1 MSETP
6 TVATLINA
14 RWLLTMV
21 PDQPVLENY
30 CIAIDKGRIQ
40 AIGPQGSLAIQA
52 AETVDLEDHVV
63 MPGLINAHGHTAMSL
78 FRGLADDLPLMDWLQ
93 QHIWPAEGRW
103 VDPAFIREGALLAMA
118 EMIRGGTTCFSD
130 MYFYPNVV
138 AKAAVSS
145 HIRCQ
150 LSFPILDFPTNWA
163 QNADE
168 YLRKGLQLHDDYR
181 NHPLVNVAF
190 GPHAPYTVSDEPL
203 KKVVTM
209 AMETG
214 AGIQMHLHET
224 AFEVTEAERQT
235 GRRPIARLHEL
246 GLLSPQFQA
255 VHMTQLND
263 GEIELLAQTGSHVI
277 HCPESNLKLASGF
290 CPVTKL
296 LAAGVNVALGTDGA
310 ASNNDLDMFS
320 EMRTA
325 ALLAKGASQDPAAV
339 PARQALAMATINGAR
354 ALGLEDTT
362 GSLEVGKAADLIAV
376 HLDDV
381 TCQPHYHL
389 ESQLVYATPAS
400 QVTDSWIG
408 GTRVMNQRQLTTI
421 ELVAVLRD
429 ARLWKAQIQ
438 QADEHPDD

>member
-1 MSETP
+1 MSENT

-14 RWLLTMV
+14 RWVLTMD
-21 PDQPVLENY
+21 PGQPFLEHQT
-30 CIAIDKGRIQ
+30 IAIDKGRIT
-40 AIGPQGSLAIQA
+40 AIAPQGSLTLEA
-52 AETVDLEDHVV
+52 AEIIDLPDHVV
-63 MPGLINAHGHTAMSL
+63 MPGLINAHGHASMSL

-93 QHIWPAEGRW
+93 NHIWPAESRW
-103 VDPAFIREGALLAMA
+103 VDEAFTQEGALLAMA
-118 EMIRGGTTCFSD
+118 EMIRSGTTTFSD

-138 AKAAVSS
+138 AKAAAGA
-145 HIRCQ
+145 HMRCQ

-190 GPHAPYTVSDEPL
+190 GPHGPYTVSDEPL
-203 KKVVTM
+203 KKVAAYSV
-209 AMETG
+209 ETNMG
-214 AGIQMHLHET
+214 VQIHLHET
-224 AFEVTEAERQT
+224 AFEVDEAVNTKGQ
-235 GRRPIARLHEL
+235 RPIARLNDL
-246 GLLSPQFQA
+246 GLLTPQLQA
-255 VHMTQLND
+255 VHMTQLTD
-263 GEIELLAQTGSHVI
+263 DEIQLLAETGTHVI

-290 CPVTKL
+290 CPVAKL
-296 LAAGVNVALGTDGA
+296 IAAGVNVALGTDGA

-325 ALLAKGASQDPAAV
+325 ALLAKGVAQDPSAV
-339 PARQALAMATINGAR
+339 PAAMALQMATINGAK
-354 ALGLEDTT
+354 ALGLDDIT
-362 GSLEVGKAADLIAV
+362 GSLEVGKAADMIAI
-376 HLDDV
+376 HLNDV

-408 GTRVMNQRQLTTI
+408 GKQVMKNRTLTTI
-421 ELVAVLRD
+421 DLDAVIAK

-438 QADEHPDD
+438 QADEQPNE

>member
-40 AIGPQGSLAIQA
+40 ATGPQGSLAIQA

-400 QVTDSWIG
+400 QVTDSWIS

-421 ELVAVLRD
+421 DLVAVLRD